1 MMMMISFIT
10 ITSGL
15 VPLIEGVCAQIL
27 YFRFEI
33 IGGLRSLVDTSQL
46 TLCRFIL
53 LTGWY
58 KVLERGM
65 HVNESFSQ
73 LGCNFVSWQTSNHR
87 Q

>member
-46 TLCRFIL
+46 T
-53 LTGWY
+53 
-58 KVLERGM
+58 
-65 HVNESFSQ
+65 
-73 LGCNFVSWQTSNHR
+73 
-87 Q
+87 